1 MKQPTRVA
9 IYVRISRDTEGAGL
23 GVERQEAECRELAE
37 RHGWQV
43 AQVLV
48 DNDVSAYSGK
58 SRPSYDRL
66 LRAIERGEVDAVIAW
81 APDRLYRRLQD
92 LSRFVETV
100 SAAKVQVRTV
110 TSGSVDLTTA
120 DGQMHA
126 TIVAAVAIQESQR
139 KSERLR
145 AKHRQIASEGRH
157 AGGGPRAFGYS
168 CRYPTADKP
177 CTVPGCRH
185 DGVSIIEAEAE
196 AVRWAAARILDGWSL
211 RRVVKAMPLPSTLG
225 NPWQPITVRRVLTAP
240 RTAGLRE
247 HHGEIAGEAVWPE
260 LLDRAT
266 WEAVRVVL
274 TDPARNKRH
283 TSRRYV
289 LAGLVYTAEGE
300 KMVARPT
307 AEHRRR
313 YVQEQGRCNIDADN
327 LEALIIEA
335 VLQRTD
341 AASFPV
347 RSHEVDPDAAAEV
360 REIEQRLAEAAQL
373 YGDRV
378 ISLQEWVTAKKPL
391 DAALAAA
398 RDRLR
403 PIGAPAGIA
412 AALAGAGALRT
423 SWPELDHDTR
433 RDVLGALIERIE
445 IGPGIRGLNKFDPRR
460 VNVIWRA

>member
-1 MKQPTRVA
+1 MKHPTRAA
-9 IYVRISRDTEGAGL
+9 IYVRISRDTEGEGL

-43 AQVLV
+43 EQVLV
-48 DNDVSAYSGK
+48 DNDLSAYSGK
-58 SRPSYDRL
+58 PRPNYDRL

-100 SAAKVQVRTV
+100 SAARVQVRTV
-110 TSGSVDLTTA
+110 TSGSIDLTTA

-145 AKHRQIASEGRH
+145 SKHRQIASEGRH

-168 CRYPTADKP
+168 CRQPANAKA

-185 DGVSIIEAEAE
+185 DGVTLIKAEAE

-211 RRVVKAMPLPSTLG
+211 RRVAKSMPLRSTLG
-225 NPWQPITVRRVLTAP
+225 NPWSPTTMRGILTAA

-247 HHGEIAGEAVWPE
+247 HRGEIAAKAVWPE

-274 TDPARNKRH
+274 TDPARNRRH
-283 TSRRYV
+283 TSQRYV
-289 LAGLVYTAEGE
+289 LASLVYTVDGE
-300 KMVARPT
+300 KMSARPT

-313 YVQEQGRCNIDADN
+313 YVQQDGRCNIDADN
-327 LEALIIEA
+327 LEALIVEA

-341 AASFPV
+341 AASFPI
-347 RSHEVDPDAAAEV
+347 RAHEVDPEAAGEV
-360 REIEQRLAEAAQL
+360 RDIEGRLAEAAQM
-373 YGDRV
+373 YGDRL
-378 ISLQEWVTAKKPL
+378 ISLQEWITAKKPL
-391 DAALAAA
+391 DAALATA

-403 PIGAPAGIA
+403 PTGTPAAIS
-412 AALAGAGALRT
+412 AALAGAGALRA

-433 RDVLGALIERIE
+433 RDVLGALIERVE
-445 IGPGIRGLNKFDPRR
+445 IGPAIRGLNKFDPRR